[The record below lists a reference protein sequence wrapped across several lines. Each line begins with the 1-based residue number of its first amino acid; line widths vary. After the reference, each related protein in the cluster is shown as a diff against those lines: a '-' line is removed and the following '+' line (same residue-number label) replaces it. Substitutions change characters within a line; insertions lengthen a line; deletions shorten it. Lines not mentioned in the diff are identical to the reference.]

1 MTSQSLP
8 VPQERGLSIVS
19 AAVREG
25 SFRCRSAA
33 DRISALKLMGNR
45 YLSRDKKDAD
55 LFRPGEFAAAMLERA
70 RLLGK
75 LKEEPAQDDQWV
87 ATWRDPKTVRT
98 GNRLRN
104 LDEETVK
111 ALIKSFDEHGQQTP
125 IIVYGDAAAAEVDL
139 GAGGH
144 RLEAALRLGIKV
156 LCRHKSGDELDRQ
169 LCEIDENLI
178 RADLTAAD
186 RALFLARRK
195 EIYLVKHPETARGVA
210 GGRARQNSAT
220 DKLSFAA
227 STAEATGQDTRTIRR
242 DVERGEKISAAALQM
257 LRGTRHDKGVTLDQ
271 LKRLET
277 REAQESYAREL
288 IAADKAIAQTSKDI
302 RTAKQASNRESRLRL
317 VNYIA
322 ETGRKA
328 GGEMPRRAYAI
339 GYADPAWEQEAWSDE
354 TGQDKGLKY
363 PTMPLDEI
371 KALCAGDRSPFTKDA
386 VLFLWVTANRLD
398 DGIAVLQ
405 AWGFDYVT
413 CLVWDKVN
421 IGMGRWVRDRH
432 EILLIGKRGSVSLA
446 PLMGTQPESVYAEPK
461 GDHSRK
467 PVWFA
472 EQIDRQWPELRKLEL
487 FQRKASLAEGD
498 IRLNGLWDFWGN
510 QAGAAEGEP
519 VCGDPEMKSRLWS
532 DRARDGEDIIS
543 NTQDSD
549 GGQVG
554 EGVCDAH

>member
-1 MTSQSLP
+1 MSFESQSLP
-8 VPQERGLSIVS
+8 LPQARGLSIVA
-19 AAVREG
+19 AAVRDGEY
-25 SFRCRSAA
+25 RCEVTA
-33 DRISALKLMGNR
+33 DIASALKLMSNR
-45 YLSRDKKDAD
+45 YLKRDKQDAN
-55 LFRPGEFAAAMLERA
+55 LYRPGELAIPLLDRA
-70 RLLGK
+70 RALGK
-75 LKEEPAQDDQWV
+75 LPGKVVVNGRVV
-87 ATWRDPKTVRT
+87 AFWRDPKTVRA

-104 LDEETVK
+104 LDETTVL
-111 ALIKSFDEHGQQTP
+111 ALMKSFEEHGQQAP
-125 IIVYGDAAAAEVDL
+125 IIVYGDEEAAEVDL

-144 RLEAALRLGIKV
+144 RLEAASRLGFKV
-156 LCRHKSGDELDRQ
+156 LCFHKSGDELDRQ

-195 EIYLVKHPETARGVA
+195 EIYLVKHPETAKGATGNGRGKL
-210 GGRARQNSAT
+210 RQVGEAT
-220 DKLSFAA
+220 TAAQRFTA
-227 STAEATGQDTRTIRR
+227 STAEATGQKERTIQR
-242 DVERGEKISAAALQM
+242 DVERGEKISATALQM

-288 IAADKAIAQTSKDI
+288 IAADKAIAAESKTI

-317 VNYIA
+317 VNLIA

-363 PTMPLDEI
+363 PSMTVEEI

-413 CLVWDKVN
+413 CLVWDKVH

-510 QAGAAEGEP
+510 QAGAPEG
-519 VCGDPEMKSRLWS
+519 GADNSNIQ
-532 DRARDGEDIIS
+532 DRDGAEA
-543 NTQDSD
+543 
-549 GGQVG
+549 G
-554 EGVCDAH
+554 EGVSHAD